1 MRLFKFLFLAVAVL
15 AALSASAGAQEKREL
30 KIEADRMDYD
40 ETRKQVRLVGH
51 VRFESGDTVMT
62 APYAE
67 YHTGRQIA
75 EFQGGVKVTQPGST
89 LVGNKMKV
97 WYGEGRGVLSGNVR
111 LVSEKAPGGDART
124 PAVMTA
130 REIEYRWI
138 EGLGEARGTVKVR
151 QGDKRAFADQAHY
164 DRNTGTID
172 LLGNVRFEQGQ
183 DDWLTSDSAQVN
195 LEQETIVAK
204 GQVVGRFLIDQDRTT
219 ATEPP
224 AESRALPPTEAVEP
238 PLPVEPVEA
247 APPVPLPGLEDSPR
261 G

>member
-1 MRLFKFLFLAVAVL
+1 MRLFKFLTLAL
-15 AALSASAGAQEKREL
+15 AILASLALPAGAQAKREL

-67 YHTGRQIA
+67 YHTGKQIA

-130 REIEYRWI
+130 HEIEYRWI
-138 EGLGEARGTVKVR
+138 EGIGEARGAVKVR
-151 QGDKRAFADQAHY
+151 QGDRRAFADLAHY
-164 DRNTGTID
+164 DRNSETID
-172 LLGNVRFEQGQ
+172 MTGNVRFEQGQ

-195 LEQETIVAK
+195 LASETIVAK
-204 GQVVGRFLIDQDRTT
+204 GQVVGRFMIDENRTP
-219 ATEPP
+219 ATEP
-224 AESRALPPTEAVEP
+224 ASTRTLPPTEAVEP
-238 PLPVEPVEA
+238 EIPVEAVEA
-247 APPVPLPGLEDSPR
+247 APPVLLPGLED
-261 G
+261 

>member
-1 MRLFKFLFLAVAVL
+1 MRLFKFLTLALAVL
-15 AALSASAGAQEKREL
+15 ACLALPAGAQAKREL

-51 VRFESGDTVMT
+51 VRFQSGDTVMT

-75 EFQGGVKVTQPGST
+75 EFQGGVKITQPGST

-111 LVSEKAPGGDART
+111 LVSEKAPGGEART
-124 PAVMTA
+124 PGVMTA
-130 REIEYRWI
+130 NEIEYRWV
-138 EGLGEARGTVKVR
+138 EGIGEARGAVKVR
-151 QGDKRAFADQAHY
+151 QGDRRAFSDLAHY

-172 LLGNVRFEQGQ
+172 LTGNVRFEQGQ

-195 LEQETIVAK
+195 LEKETIVAK
-204 GQVVGRFLIDQDRTT
+204 GQVVGRFMIDEEESTRTEEP
-219 ATEPP
+219 ATP
-224 AESRALPPTEAVEP
+224 RTLPPTEAVEP
-238 PLPVEPVEA
+238 EIPVESVEA
-247 APPVPLPGLEDSPR
+247 APPVLLPGLED
-261 G
+261 